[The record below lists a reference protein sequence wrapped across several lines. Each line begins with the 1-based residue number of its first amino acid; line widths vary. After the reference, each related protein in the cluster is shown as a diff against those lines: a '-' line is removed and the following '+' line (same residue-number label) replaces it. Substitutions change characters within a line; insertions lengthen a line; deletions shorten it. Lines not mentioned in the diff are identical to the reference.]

1 MGRMKR
7 LAIYCGS
14 ATPADLTYVDAAR
27 HVGRTLAQRGIGVV
41 YGGGRLGLMGAVAD
55 AALEAGGEVIGVI
68 PEALV
73 GAEVAHRGCTQLHV
87 VQTMHQRKQL
97 FTDLSDGFVT
107 LPGGVGTMDEL
118 WEAISWAQLGYHDK
132 PVGLLNV
139 AGFYDQL
146 IAFNRHMVETGF
158 IRPQHAGILVH
169 ADDIDALVDAM
180 SGYQPHE
187 TIFAM
192 KAARL

>member
-1 MGRMKR
+1 VKR

-14 ATPADLTYVDAAR
+14 ATPADQQYIATAR
-27 HVGRTLAQRGIGVV
+27 AVGTALAQRGIGVV

-55 AALEAGGEVIGVI
+55 AALAAGGEVIGII

-73 GAEVAHRGCTQLHV
+73 GAEVAHKGCTELHV
-87 VQTMHQRKQL
+87 VPGMHERKRL
-97 FTDLSDGFVT
+97 FTDLSDGFIT

-118 WEAISWAQLGYHDK
+118 WEAISWSQLGYHSK

-139 AGFYDQL
+139 GGFYDHL
-146 IAFNRHMVETGF
+146 VAFNRHMADVGFVRPAHTG
-158 IRPQHAGILVH
+158 IMIVRDEL
-169 ADDIDALVDAM
+169 DALIEAM
-180 SGYQPHE
+180 AEYVPHK

-192 KAARL
+192 KAEQL